1 MLAALQVCVTYDCTG
16 AMVVGDTVVLQPH
29 VTYEIVAREVH
40 EKNAAA
46 GMWRYGNSFAGIEE
60 WVMDCREELGRTF
73 RRRDDVRSK
82 LKLELPAPSVN
93 EEISVYTQ
101 ARGPSQETAARFDL
115 VFSLSPSRF
124 VETDFRQPAEP
135 AVVSHISTNLG
146 KLWEAYVARQAR
158 DEHEFADLPP
168 SAIQLAK
175 WKYGAATHAV

>member
-1 MLAALQVCVTYDCTG
+1 MSD
-16 AMVVGDTVVLQPH
+16 
-29 VTYEIVAREVH
+29 R
-40 EKNAAA
+40 EKNE
-46 GMWRYGNSFAGIEE
+46 YIFQYSPPGIEE

-82 LKLELPAPSVN
+82 LKLELPAPSVIQ
-93 EEISVYTQ
+93 EIGVYTQ

-115 VFSLSPSRF
+115 VISFSPSRF

-135 AVVSHISTNLG
+135 AEVSHITTNLG

-158 DEHEFADLPP
+158 DENEFADLPR

-175 WKYGAATHAV
+175 WKYGAATNAVKSFTEANLPLSPP